1 MKRLIALLV
10 VALSSVTLNA
20 RGVWTLEII
29 DPNTGLRTGT
39 FQVNGTIYSIGPGA
53 DLRFENLDEAD
64 LSLAN
69 LSGALLR
76 DSDLFKANL
85 NGADLS
91 GADLR
96 GVNFREANLSEADL
110 SAANLEDATLFRAN
124 LTEANLTGA
133 NLSGADIDEANLAD
147 VTRPDPFFESRVAE
161 LEAQLAAV
169 TAERDAAISE
179 RDARPTQEQLA
190 AVEAERDARPNQA
203 QLTAVAGERDALLA
217 DIQFAFDQVNAAA
230 GGADADLVA
239 VVDPES
245 ITSEVQSAGVIAQ
258 PLEAFEVN
266 TFDSP
271 DGLDTELGLYDA
283 DGNLVG
289 TNDDEGGVQSQL
301 NFLDGL
307 AGGVYYLAVGTFDST
322 FNDAE
327 FEVSSTGPGGEY
339 ILTLPTGP
347 VSGTLEVSGFDWY
360 RIEIG
365 TAFTAVQL
373 QPLTELYS
381 NLVEANTSAILE
393 RDAAISERDAR
404 PTPEEVQD
412 ARVGSLVFRA
422 DEETNAIT
430 LEFEIQSSENL
441 QDWVAQPETVTA
453 TVPLDAEKKFIRIAL
468 AQE

>member
-1 MKRLIALLV
+1 MKKILALLLV
-10 VALSSVTLNA
+10 VLSSGTLHA
-20 RGVWTLEII
+20 RGVWTQELI

-39 FQVNGTIYSIGPGA
+39 FQVNGTSYSIGPGA
-53 DLRFENLDEAD
+53 DLRFENLNEAD

-110 SAANLEDATLFRAN
+110 SAANLEDAGLFRAN

-161 LEAQLAAV
+161 LEAQLVAV
-169 TAERDAAISE
+169 AAERDAAISE

-245 ITSEVQSAGVIAQ
+245 ITSEVQSIGVIAQ

-271 DGLDTELGLYDA
+271 NNLDTELGLYDA

-289 TNDDEGGVQSQL
+289 INDDAGGVQSQL

-307 AGGVYYLAVGTFDST
+307 AGGVYYLAVGTFNSH
-322 FNDAE
+322 FNNAE

-339 ILTLPTGP
+339 TLTLPTGP
-347 VSGTLEVSGFDWY
+347 VSGTLEASGIDWY

-393 RDAAISERDAR
+393 RDAAILERDAR
-404 PTPEEVQD
+404 PTLEEVQD

-422 DEETNAIT
+422 DEGAN
-430 LEFEIQSSENL
+430 LLDLRFFIQSSENL
-441 QDWVAQPETVTA
+441 QDWEITGECNFLLPMDTG
-453 TVPLDAEKKFIRIAL
+453 KKFLRIAL
-468 AQE
+468 DQE

>member
-20 RGVWTLEII
+20 RGVWTLELI

-39 FQVNGTIYSIGPGA
+39 FQVNGTSYSIGPGA

-169 TAERDAAISE
+169 TAERDAAVSE
-179 RDARPTQEQLA
+179 RDARPTL
-190 AVEAERDARPNQA
+190 
-203 QLTAVAGERDALLA
+203 
-217 DIQFAFDQVNAAA
+217 DQ
-230 GGADADLVA
+230 
-239 VVDPES
+239 
-245 ITSEVQSAGVIAQ
+245 
-258 PLEAFEVN
+258 
-266 TFDSP
+266 
-271 DGLDTELGLYDA
+271 
-283 DGNLVG
+283 
-289 TNDDEGGVQSQL
+289 
-301 NFLDGL
+301 
-307 AGGVYYLAVGTFDST
+307 
-322 FNDAE
+322 
-327 FEVSSTGPGGEY
+327 
-339 ILTLPTGP
+339 
-347 VSGTLEVSGFDWY
+347 
-360 RIEIG
+360 
-365 TAFTAVQL
+365 
-373 QPLTELYS
+373 
-381 NLVEANTSAILE
+381 
-393 RDAAISERDAR
+393 
-404 PTPEEVQD
+404 VQD

-422 DEETNAIT
+422 DEGAN
-430 LEFEIQSSENL
+430 LLDLRFFIQSSENL
-441 QDWVAQPETVTA
+441 QDWEITGECNFLLPMDTG
-453 TVPLDAEKKFIRIAL
+453 KKFLRIAL
-468 AQE
+468 R

>member
-1 MKRLIALLV
+1 MKKLIALLV
-10 VALSSVTLNA
+10 VALSPVTLHA
-20 RGVWTLEII
+20 SWILENLG
-29 DPNTGLRTGT
+29 PNTGLRTG
-39 FQVNGTIYSIGPGA
+39 FIVNLGIPYSIGPGA
-53 DLRFENLDEAD
+53 NLQDANLQGAD
-64 LSLAN
+64 LNNAN
-69 LSGALLR
+69 LSGANLR
-76 DSDLFKANL
+76 FANL
-85 NGADLS
+85 SGARLSGADLS

-110 SAANLEDATLFRAN
+110 SAANLEDAGLFRAN

-161 LEAQLAAV
+161 LEAQLVAV
-169 TAERDAAISE
+169 AAERDAAISQ

-239 VVDPES
+239 VVDPENVP
-245 ITSEVQSAGVIAQ
+245 SEVQSVGVIAQ

-271 DGLDTELGLYDA
+271 NNLDTELGLYDA
-283 DGNLVG
+283 DGNLVRR
-289 TNDDEGGVQSQL
+289 NDDAVGLQSQL
-301 NFLDGL
+301 NFSDGL
-307 AGGVYYLAVGTFDST
+307 AGGAYYLAVATFNST
-322 FNDAE
+322 FSDAE

-339 ILTLPTGP
+339 TLTLPTGP
-347 VSGTLEVSGFDWY
+347 VSGTLEASGFDWY

-365 TAFTAVQL
+365 TVFTAVQL

-393 RDAAISERDAR
+393 RDAAILERDAR
-404 PTPEEVQD
+404 PTLDEVQD

-422 DEETNAIT
+422 DEGAN
-430 LEFEIQSSENL
+430 LLDLRFFIQSSENL
-441 QDWVAQPETVTA
+441 QDWEITGECNFLLPMDTG
-453 TVPLDAEKKFIRIAL
+453 KKFLRIAL